1 MAVFKAYFKV
11 MRGSVLMLAISLSV
25 FMGLALLFSFVA
37 PGVAIQEFESARTPL
52 AVINRDGE
60 ALLARGLANYLAESY
75 QVVSL
80 MMMRKSYKMRF
91 LSQGGIGSFQ
101 PVFLPLLWRGMIV
114 LFRKLLFPIPPA
126 AAI

>member
-80 MMMRKSYKMRF
+80 IDDEEKLQDALFYRKVEY
-91 LSQGGIGSFQ
+91 IA
-101 PVFLPLLWRGMIV
+101 I
-114 LFRKLLFPIPPA
+114 IPAGFSA
-126 AAI
+126 AFMAGDDCSLQKI